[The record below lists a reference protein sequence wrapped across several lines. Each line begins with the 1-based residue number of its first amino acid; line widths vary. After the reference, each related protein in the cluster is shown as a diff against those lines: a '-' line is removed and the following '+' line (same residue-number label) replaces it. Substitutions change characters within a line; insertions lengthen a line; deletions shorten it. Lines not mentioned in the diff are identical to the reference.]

1 MQENNQKNNEDM
13 TKAVVKKPR
22 RFTLVWVIPLLAM
35 IITAMLIWNNTINV
49 GPVIKITMADAEGME
64 AGKTLVKFRSV
75 VVGTVKEINLSQDFS
90 KTVLTVQMKPD
101 TKELLNHKT
110 KFWVVKPRI
119 ENTSVSGLETILSGA
134 YLQLLKGDD
143 KNFEDEFVCLDTP
156 PVSTESGY
164 GKNIYLES
172 PESKKVQLGDPLIY
186 KGFKVGSVTYVALD
200 TEHNLIRYTVYIEE
214 KYKHLVGKN
223 SVFWIYNGLDFSLG
237 ASGIDVSID
246 SIQNIL
252 QGGIVFDNLDND
264 GRDLKSKPEIE
275 TYTLYDDKKKAHLNY
290 MMQKPNFVVMVDN
303 NLKNIKVG
311 SKVSFKGINV
321 GEVIAT
327 AWYENEL
334 DLYKENNQIPVLI
347 AIDSKASDEQFILD
361 FYNNALKNKRLCAS
375 LSSSSLIT
383 SGNKIDLIFNE
394 SKCGFEYATY
404 RNLPVIAAVSE
415 GAITDQINSVLENIK
430 AIDFSKLSSEMSK
443 AMSSLDKLISNLD
456 KVAKS
461 VDDQKTVGNINEVL
475 QKLNELLVTLNKTTG
490 DYSKS
495 SKFYEEVDRTLE
507 HINSLINDL
516 QPAIEK
522 IGRNPNS
529 IIFGAESTDPE
540 IKVSK

>member
-334 DLYKENNQIPVLI
+334 DLYKENNQIPVL
-347 AIDSKASDEQFILD
+347 
-361 FYNNALKNKRLCAS
+361 
-375 LSSSSLIT
+375 
-383 SGNKIDLIFNE
+383 
-394 SKCGFEYATY
+394 
-404 RNLPVIAAVSE
+404 
-415 GAITDQINSVLENIK
+415 
-430 AIDFSKLSSEMSK
+430 
-443 AMSSLDKLISNLD
+443 
-456 KVAKS
+456 
-461 VDDQKTVGNINEVL
+461 QKTEC
-475 QKLNELLVTLNKTTG
+475 Q
-490 DYSKS
+490 
-495 SKFYEEVDRTLE
+495 F
-507 HINSLINDL
+507 
-516 QPAIEK
+516 
-522 IGRNPNS
+522 
-529 IIFGAESTDPE
+529 
-540 IKVSK
+540 